1 MSSVDADLILEPGPE
16 TTVEQV
22 VSEEEP
28 ETELAPADIFSEIL
42 KEFNKIYAAVY
53 EQSDETYESMQEL
66 KAEVLAQGIFLT
78 QLDTQS
84 KQQQEMLNR
93 SVQNTKGVPDQL
105 QALTE
110 PIQQLQAQQNAQ
122 VQSSRRESR
131 KSHGPTRFSTR
142 VVLLLMLGQSMLVAI
157 ATALAIHYFPPD
169 PSIKS
174 QQQSLAIFQR
184 LDRLYKEKFGNS
196 LSK

>member
-28 ETELAPADIFSEIL
+28 EKELAPADIFSEIL

-122 VQSSRRESR
+122 VHSSRRESR